1 MTDRLR
7 AERWN
12 HNLHYHSMILNAVA
26 DGSVRALDVG
36 CGEGTLARQLRRLV
50 PQVTAASSPPTFP
63 SPSPALALLT
73 HLDQAMMPGAFSGLN
88 GVTCPTFGTLS
99 PLNVN

>member
-12 HNLHYHSMILNAVA
+12 HNLHYHPVILNAVA
-26 DGSVRALDVG
+26 DGSARALDVG

-50 PQVTAASSPPTFP
+50 PQVTAID
-63 SPSPALALLT
+63 
-73 HLDQAMMPGAFSGLN
+73 LDQTSVGLARHH
-88 GVTCPTFGTLS
+88 GDSADIEYVHGDS
-99 PLNVN
+99 

>member
-26 DGSVRALDVG
+26 DGSARALDVG
-36 CGEGTLARQLRRLV
+36 CGEGTAR
-50 PQVTAASSPPTFP
+50 
-63 SPSPALALLT
+63 
-73 HLDQAMMPGAFSGLN
+73 
-88 GVTCPTFGTLS
+88 
-99 PLNVN
+99 